1 MNGFGDI
8 SGVDVVRYRCP
19 ACSTLATL
27 TQACPGCGRAADE
40 RAERLSTMD
49 ASVRV
54 LAHEVRR
61 TRAEFDLAYAAWL
74 DASRARGR
82 LAAAMLATHASEPSV
97 PAGESRIAPA
107 PQRPTVD
114 TPTVNAPPADSALP
128 DASPRTVQNLLFIL
142 GGVL

>member
-19 ACSTLATL
+19 ACSTFATL
-27 TQACPGCGRAADE
+27 SQACPGCGRAPDE

-49 ASVRV
+49 ASV
-54 LAHEVRR
+54 LALAKEVRR

-82 LAAAMLATHASEPSV
+82 LAAAMLATHAYEVPV
-97 PAGESRIAPA
+97 PARESPVAGAPE
-107 PQRPTVD
+107 R
-114 TPTVNAPPADSALP
+114 PTVNAPTTTAPTAHPPTDSALP
-128 DASPRTVQNLLFIL
+128 DASPRTVQNL
-142 GGVL
+142 